1 MEKIYIP
8 AKPSFYGEWKMQGV
22 PLLYTHNEKWV
33 TPGFT
38 AWSRVSENPAQIDWT
53 SANVQKYG

>member
-1 MEKIYIP
+1 
-8 AKPSFYGEWKMQGV
+8 MQGA

-33 TPGFT
+33 IPGFT
-38 AWSRVSENPAQIDWT
+38 AWSQVSENPAQIDWT

>member
-1 MEKIYIP
+1 
-8 AKPSFYGEWKMQGV
+8 MQGV